1 MSYSDFDSGPDYL
14 APMAQDDEIG
24 ARVREVRGSA
34 TQEAFGK
41 RLGVSRGA
49 VANWERGLGIKREN
63 MQAIVDN
70 SPVISSVCKKRKFY
84 LRFRLHHAVRFAY
97 ILPSAPGSASRQ
109 MERRR

>member
-63 MQAIVDN
+63 MQAIVD
-70 SPVISSVCKKRKFY
+70 KKRKFY

-97 ILPSAPGSASRQ
+97 ILPSAPR
-109 MERRR
+109 ERIPADGANRR

>member
-49 VANWERGLGIKREN
+49 VAL
-63 MQAIVDN
+63 A
-70 SPVISSVCKKRKFY
+70 
-84 LRFRLHHAVRFAY
+84 RFARNF
-97 ILPSAPGSASRQ
+97 IGLQ
-109 MERRR
+109 ET

>member
-41 RLGVSRGA
+41 RLGVSR
-49 VANWERGLGIKREN
+49 
-63 MQAIVDN
+63 
-70 SPVISSVCKKRKFY
+70 
-84 LRFRLHHAVRFAY
+84 
-97 ILPSAPGSASRQ
+97 
-109 MERRR
+109 RRRC

>member
-63 MQAIVDN
+63 MQAIVD
-70 SPVISSVCKKRKFY
+70 KFRVSFEW
-84 LRFRLHHAVRFAY
+84 LPPDPLARFARNF
-97 ILPSAPGSASRQ
+97 IGLQ
-109 MERRR
+109 ET

>member
-49 VANWERGLGIKREN
+49 VANWERGLDPL
-63 MQAIVDN
+63 A
-70 SPVISSVCKKRKFY
+70 
-84 LRFRLHHAVRFAY
+84 RFARNF
-97 ILPSAPGSASRQ
+97 IGLQ
-109 MERRR
+109 ET

>member
-41 RLGVSRGA
+41 RLGVS
-49 VANWERGLGIKREN
+49 
-63 MQAIVDN
+63 
-70 SPVISSVCKKRKFY
+70 PVISSVCKKRKFY

>member
-49 VANWERGLGIKREN
+49 EGNPPLAYIKRFVRHNDAELILEQFN
-63 MQAIVDN
+63 PA
-70 SPVISSVCKKRKFY
+70 KE
-84 LRFRLHHAVRFAY
+84 LRFPHDTVVSVHY
-97 ILPSAPGSASRQ
+97 IVLGGTPT
-109 MERRR
+109 

>member
-49 VANWERGLGIKREN
+49 VANWERGLGIKR
-63 MQAIVDN
+63 
-70 SPVISSVCKKRKFY
+70 VCKKRKFY